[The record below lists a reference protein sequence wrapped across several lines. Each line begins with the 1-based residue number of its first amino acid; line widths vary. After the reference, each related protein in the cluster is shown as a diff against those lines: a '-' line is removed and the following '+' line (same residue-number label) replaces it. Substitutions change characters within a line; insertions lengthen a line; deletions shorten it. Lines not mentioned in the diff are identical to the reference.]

1 MSDLSESLAL
11 NLSNVQHLDKVR
23 DVSARS
29 MAVDTVQRFTTL
41 DDLLITNPKST
52 VIFPVRDPAAE
63 QYGLKTGDLVV
74 VDRLAKPRQGQL
86 IIVLIND
93 ELSIRRMGAGRVVR
107 YSQHSS
113 LAATEGD
120 GAVWGVVT
128 YAIQKQI

>member
-11 NLSNVQHLDKVR
+11 NLSNVQHLDKVG
-23 DVSARS
+23 DVSAGS
-29 MAVDTVQRFTTL
+29 MAVDTVRRSTTL

-63 QYGLKTGDLVV
+63 QYGLKKGDLLV
-74 VDRLAKPRQGQL
+74 VDRLATPKQDQL

-93 ELSIRRMGAGRVVR
+93 ALSIRRMGAGQAVMHSD
-107 YSQHSS
+107 YSAV
-113 LAATEGD
+113 AATEGD